1 MTLLPVQQW
10 IRRLAKQALAVGVL
24 AGASLGAQATSLL
37 IDDYGAPTPAT
48 THVLTAVGEQ
58 SFNDFTATVPG
69 GVRGIYHHNYFNP
82 LGSVAALSVGDGIVS
97 SSTGVGAR
105 TEVLLSYGAFTGP
118 SGNPSVGGPLLGL
131 DARSYN
137 AFGIDFTGVSTTL
150 NLVVVM
156 YTANPVNPST
166 PLYYSTAAVNVAP
179 AVAGGAMNVEL
190 PFTLTDDFNFGQVDG
205 IVLLINRANGATN
218 VGFNLD
224 TFSLVTAVPEPGSG
238 ALLLAGVAALAAVVR
253 RRRVSPSAP

>member
-1 MTLLPVQQW
+1 MAWLILQQW
-10 IRRLAKQALAVGVL
+10 VRRLPRRVVAWGVL
-24 AGASLGAQATSLL
+24 AGASLGAQAASLL

-69 GVRGIYHHNYFNP
+69 GVRGMYHHNYFNP
-82 LGSVAALSVGDGIVS
+82 LGSVAALSVGDGIIS

-105 TEVLLSYGAFTGP
+105 TEVLLAYGAFTRP
-118 SGNPSVGGPLLGL
+118 SGDPNVGGPLLGL
-131 DARSYN
+131 DARAYN

-156 YTANPVNPST
+156 YTSNPLNAAT

-218 VGFNLD
+218 VAFNLD

-253 RRRVSPSAP
+253 RRRLRPPAP